1 MKAGINFFTEAFNQ
15 EEGGEGAITYVISD
29 IHGCYDKYRA
39 MLGEIDFSSR
49 DTLYVL
55 GDVIDRGPEGIRILQ
70 DMNLRPNVFPLL
82 GNHEFTAAVCLP
94 WLEEMVTDQSLAAL
108 DETQIAALSEWLVN
122 GGGPTLSALKLL
134 SREEREDILEYFQEM
149 ELYAQVEAGGRRFVL
164 THSALENFSPEKPLE
179 RYELPDF
186 LFGRPEPDAV
196 YYPDK
201 ILVFGH
207 TPTRALGGGDKI
219 LRRETW
225 IDIDCGCAFKGGRLG
240 CLCLETME
248 EFYV

>member
-1 MKAGINFFTEAFNQ
+1 MYYAM
-15 EEGGEGAITYVISD
+15 SD
-29 IHGCYDKYRA
+29 IHGYFDKYQE
-39 MLGEIDFSSR
+39 MLELIEFVPR

-55 GDVIDRGPEGIRILQ
+55 GDVIDRGPDGIKVLQ

-82 GNHEFTAAVCLP
+82 GNHEFTAAVCLL
-94 WLEEMVTDQSLAAL
+94 WLMDEVTSQSLDAL
-108 DETQIAALSEWLVN
+108 DETQVAALSEWITN
-122 GGGPTLSALKLL
+122 GGGPTLRALKQL

-149 ELYAQVEAGGRRFVL
+149 ELYAEVEAGSRRFVL
-164 THSALENFSPEKPLE
+164 THSALEDFVPDKPLGS
-179 RYELPDF
+179 YELQDF

-207 TPTRALGGGDKI
+207 TPTRILGGGDKI
-219 LRRETW
+219 LRRKTW
-225 IDIDCGCAFKGGRLG
+225 VDIDCGCVFKGGRLG
-240 CLCLETME
+240 CLCLDTME